1 MKKLLATLVFA
12 TLISPAW
19 AATQTVT
26 LSIPGMNCA
35 TCPITIKKALS
46 KVEGVSKVDV
56 TFEPREAVVTFN
68 DAKTSVQKLT
78 KATGDAG
85 YPSQVKQ

>member
-1 MKKLLATLVFA
+1 MKRLLAILVFA
-12 TLISPAW
+12 TVVAPAW
-19 AATQTVT
+19 GATQIVT
-26 LSIPGMNCA
+26 LAIPAMNCA

-56 TFEPREAVVTFN
+56 TFELREAVVTF
-68 DAKTSVQKLT
+68 DDTKTSVHKLT
-78 KATGDAG
+78 RATGDSG